1 MKQDLYSNEWISAEN
16 QSTEINLKTHR
27 EEEVLI
33 VSLKIVFEYLDLVK
47 SNDKTN
53 PNVFVYS
60 LWEKYRWALTSFCQ
74 YNWKGHLLE

>member
-33 VSLKIVFEYLDLVK
+33 VSLKIVFEYLNVVK
-47 SNDKTN
+47 S
-53 PNVFVYS
+53 YS
-60 LWEKYRWALTSFCQ
+60 LWEKCSRPHFNFLLLSF
-74 YNWKGHLLE
+74 KEK